1 MMMPLLMILLTAVP
15 LIFYYE
21 MKMKQQS
28 QEMIQ
33 LLVNLEEM
41 KIQVMLL
48 KLKLMKEAGIEL
60 NEDWMEKEEI

>member
-1 MMMPLLMILLTAVP
+1 MMPLLMILLTAVP